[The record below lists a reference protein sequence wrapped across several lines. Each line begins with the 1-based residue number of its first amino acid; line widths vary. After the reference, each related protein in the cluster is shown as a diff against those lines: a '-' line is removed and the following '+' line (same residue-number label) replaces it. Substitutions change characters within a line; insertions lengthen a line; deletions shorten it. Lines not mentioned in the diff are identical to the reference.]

1 MLFRSIKELMNQYGV
16 DESEYVVKADTDLFY
31 LHQLIKNDPVDI
43 LIGSSYGKQIAK
55 AEDIP
60 MVRMGFPVLDRY
72 GNPIQATVG
81 YLGGIRYVEKIVD
94 TMMDRKD
101 RDAADEDFDV
111 VM

>member
-1 MLFRSIKELMNQYGV
+1 MDQYGV

-31 LHQLIKNDPVDI
+31 LHQLIKNESVD
-43 LIGSSYGKQIAK
+43 LLLGSSYGKQIAK

-60 MVRMGFPVLDRY
+60 LVRMGFPVLDRY

-81 YLGGIRYVEKIVD
+81 YAGAIRYTEKIVD
-94 TMMDRKD
+94 AMMDRQD